1 MELGEEKIKDLNNNY
16 KGDQLGREISKL
28 LNAGSQKENI
38 NSNYN
43 DGEPIFQTRK
53 EALNYPPQKK
63 DINSNSVRGNYN
75 GGESI
80 FQTVQEARNYHRQ
93 KKGIDSNPVS
103 KKPLAP
109 PVPPKNYTEKLRKA
123 EMQVGLKQV
132 SDSCIKDKS

>member
-1 MELGEEKIKDLNNNY
+1 NNNY

-75 GGESI
+75 GGEPTH
-80 FQTVQEARNYHRQ
+80 QTVQEARNYHRQ

-109 PVPPKNYTEKLRKA
+109 PVPPKNYTERVIQSRNIEGIGRNK
-123 EMQVGLKQV
+123 
-132 SDSCIKDKS
+132 